1 MRSRAAAGARL
12 PSSSTNSCKSDT
24 SRHNSLGWE
33 LRCRRRRRRHGAAQR
48 LGNMHHTFVSQSKQ
62 KIIYARMRHCVASGR
77 GGGGVKAAAAALLID
92 FGNYAWQI
100 RATLRYSP
108 TLTCPQSFEW
118 NNCPIAP
125 LLHCTGK
132 SLSEAL
138 FFVSILTHNMT
149 ADCSLN

>member
-1 MRSRAAAGARL
+1 MRSRAAAARL

-33 LRCRRRRRRHGAAQR
+33 LRCRRRRRRRRAAPW
-48 LGNMHHTFVSQSKQ
+48 LGNTHHTFVSQSKQ

-77 GGGGVKAAAAALLID
+77 GGGSKAAAALLID

-125 LLHCTGK
+125 LLHSTALHYRAAATAQSLTSGK
-132 SLSEAL
+132 PNTSYLPL
-138 FFVSILTHNMT
+138 W
-149 ADCSLN
+149 